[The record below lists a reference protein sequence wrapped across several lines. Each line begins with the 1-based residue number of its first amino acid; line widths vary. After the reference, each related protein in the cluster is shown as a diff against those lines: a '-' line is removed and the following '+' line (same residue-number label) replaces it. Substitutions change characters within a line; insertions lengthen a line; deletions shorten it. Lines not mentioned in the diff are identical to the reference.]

1 MLQLYV
7 HQDNLKS
14 YRTSMCII
22 NRLNSL
28 DQAPLKPLDHRDNSR
43 AAPRNRLDLVFQ
55 ASLEEI
61 LCLRDVSCATLG

>member
-1 MLQLYV
+1 
-7 HQDNLKS
+7 
-14 YRTSMCII
+14 MCII

-55 ASLEEI
+55 ASLDEI